1 MGLKTSQK
9 TILKILNI
17 WEYNDIRIKFIIKE
31 DNVLL
36 KYINLMKIIYNF
48 LHNIIINIQKKRYQ
62 IIKYL
67 CFSLNK

>member
-9 TILKILNI
+9 KILEILNI
-17 WEYNDIRIKFIIKE
+17 WEHNDIGIKFIIKE

>member
-9 TILKILNI
+9 TILEILNI
-17 WEYNDIRIKFIIKE
+17 WEHNDIGIKFIIKE

-48 LHNIIINIQKKRYQ
+48 
-62 IIKYL
+62 
-67 CFSLNK
+67 